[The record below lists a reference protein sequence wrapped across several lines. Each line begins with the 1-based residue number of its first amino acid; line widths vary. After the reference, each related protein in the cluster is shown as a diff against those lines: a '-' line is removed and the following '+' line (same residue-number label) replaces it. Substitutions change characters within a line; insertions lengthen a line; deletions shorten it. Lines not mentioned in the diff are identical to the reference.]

1 MTGAFS
7 RLKDRAREIERDVVA
22 LWFAARDSRTP
33 VAAKLVAATAAAYA
47 LSPIDLVPD
56 FIPIIGYLDDLIL
69 LPLGIALAVRLI
81 PDALMAEFRRDAVQ
95 QLQRPRS
102 AAGAAIVIVVWIAV
116 AVLLAW
122 LFWPDQGA
130 GR

>member
-81 PDALMAEFRRDAVQ
+81 PDRLMAEFRRDAVQ

-116 AVLLAW
+116 AALLAW
-122 LFWPDQGA
+122 LFWPDQAA

>member
-7 RLKDRAREIERDVVA
+7 PLKDRAREIERDVVA

-47 LSPIDLVPD
+47 LSPIDLIPD

-81 PDALMAEFRRDAVQ
+81 PDGLMAEFRRDALQ
-95 QLQRPRS
+95 QLQRPHSR
-102 AAGAAIVIVVWIAV
+102 AGAAIVVVVWIAV
-116 AVLLAW
+116 AALLVW
-122 LFWPDQGA
+122 LFWPHQAA